1 MKTIVVLDTNVFLT
15 DVKSLYQFG
24 KYDIAIPTI
33 VLDEIDK
40 HKHRQDTAGH
50 NARMMN
56 RILDGLRQ
64 KGSLFVG
71 VEIAEGLG
79 KIQAAQYDPRYM
91 PVGMNVE
98 DSDNKIIC
106 TALRLKM
113 EGNKVA
119 VISRDVNMRVKCDSF
134 GVKAYD
140 YNPEKIVE
148 STKHIYSGHSEIKVS
163 DADIDKFYSG
173 GDLMFAAKEH
183 GLLPNQFI
191 KMISDSGQSAMCR
204 YLNDHTP
211 VNKLYM
217 PKNIWGL
224 KANNLEQNYAI
235 DLLFDKNVDIV
246 SLTGQAG
253 TGKTLIAVASGLE
266 QVMNRTSSSG
276 YDKLIITRP
285 VQPLGK
291 DIGFLPGTME
301 EKMMPWIAPLRD
313 NLEYLYGDRMALDQQ
328 LETGVIEIEAMTYIR
343 GRSIANCYIIVDE
356 AQNLTSHEL
365 KTIITRV
372 GHNTKLVL
380 TGDVQQIDNSYVD
393 SVSNGLTYAIEKFKN
408 YDIAGHVT
416 LSKGERSRLATIA
429 AEIL

>member
-1 MKTIVVLDTNVFLT
+1 MKSIVVLDTNVFLT
-15 DVKSLYQFG
+15 DVKCMYQFG
-24 KYDIAIPTI
+24 KFDVAIPTI

-56 RILDGLRQ
+56 RILDRLRQ

-71 VEIAEGLG
+71 VEISEGLG
-79 KIQAAQYDPRYM
+79 NIQAAQYDPRYM
-91 PVGMNVE
+91 PAGMNVE

-119 VISRDVNMRVKCDSF
+119 VVSRDVNMRVKCDSF
-134 GVKAYD
+134 GIKAYD
-140 YNPEKIVE
+140 YNPEKVVE
-148 STKHIYSGHSEIKVS
+148 STSHIYSGHTEILVS

-173 GDLMFAAKEH
+173 GKLSLSAKEH
-183 GLLPNQFI
+183 NLLPNQFV
-191 KMISDSGQSAMCR
+191 KLISDSNQSAMCR
-204 YLNDHTP
+204 YINDHTP
-211 VNKLYM
+211 VNKLYQ

-253 TGKTLIAVASGLE
+253 TGKTLIAVACGLE
-266 QVMNRTSSSG
+266 QVMNSTSANG

-285 VQPLGK
+285 VQPMGK
-291 DIGFLPGTME
+291 DIGFLPGTLQ

-408 YDIAGHVT
+408 YEIAGHVT

>member
-1 MKTIVVLDTNVFLT
+1 M
-15 DVKSLYQFG
+15 
-24 KYDIAIPTI
+24 
-33 VLDEIDK
+33 
-40 HKHRQDTAGH
+40 
-50 NARMMN
+50 
-56 RILDGLRQ
+56 
-64 KGSLFVG
+64 
-71 VEIAEGLG
+71 
-79 KIQAAQYDPRYM
+79 
-91 PVGMNVE
+91 
-98 DSDNKIIC
+98 
-106 TALRLKM
+106 
-113 EGNKVA
+113 
-119 VISRDVNMRVKCDSF
+119 
-134 GVKAYD
+134 
-140 YNPEKIVE
+140 VE
-148 STKHIYSGHSEIKVS
+148 STSHIYSGHTEILVS

-173 GDLMFAAKEH
+173 GKLSLSAKEH
-183 GLLPNQFI
+183 NLLPNQFV
-191 KMISDSGQSAMCR
+191 KLISDSNQSAMCR
-204 YLNDHTP
+204 YINDHTP
-211 VNKLYM
+211 VNKLYQ

-253 TGKTLIAVASGLE
+253 TGKTLIAVACGLE
-266 QVMNRTSSSG
+266 QVMNSTSANG

-285 VQPLGK
+285 VQPMGK
-291 DIGFLPGTME
+291 DIGFLPGTLQ

-408 YDIAGHVT
+408 YEIAGHVT